1 MIERSG
7 DFRVFAFDGP
17 CRSDTEER
25 KVRTEGNE
33 GDVGEVFVER
43 NENRPVTKYADRD
56 VEGIVVEAKIDDS
69 LKGVDTVG
77 ASKD

>member
-1 MIERSG
+1 M
-7 DFRVFAFDGP
+7 
-17 CRSDTEER
+17 
-25 KVRTEGNE
+25 
-33 GDVGEVFVER
+33 ER

-69 LKGVDTVG
+69 LKGVYTVG